1 MQPITQKSTNS
12 TMKRYI
18 LAHNIRCIVRELK
31 KRMVVFEPDE
41 LVPKMLA
48 VGKSRGTP
56 DFEET
61 VKDLLATLAKKIPST
76 EYGQH
81 FEKYI

>member
-1 MQPITQKSTNS
+1 MGPIAQFTANS
-12 TMKRYI
+12 TTKRYV
-18 LAHNIRCIVRELK
+18 LAQSVRCIVRELK
-31 KRMVVFEPDE
+31 RRMVVFDPDE

-48 VGKSRGTP
+48 VGRSRGTP

-76 EYGQH
+76 EYCQE

>member
-1 MQPITQKSTNS
+1 MAPITQHTIKPIMN
-12 TMKRYI
+12 RYI
-18 LAHNIRCIVRELK
+18 LAQSIKCIVREFK
-31 KRMVVFEPDE
+31 KRMVVFDPDE

-48 VGKSRGTP
+48 VGRSRGTP
-56 DFEET
+56 DFENA

-76 EYGQH
+76 EYCQQ

>member
-1 MQPITQKSTNS
+1 MTPITQHPTRPI
-12 TMKRYI
+12 MKRYV
-18 LAHNIRCIVRELK
+18 LAQSIKCIVKELK
-31 KRMVVFEPDE
+31 KRMVVFDPDE

-48 VGKSRGTP
+48 VGRSRGTP
-56 DFEET
+56 DFEDT

-76 EYGQH
+76 EYCQQ

>member
-1 MQPITQKSTNS
+1 MGPIAQHSTNS
-12 TMKRYI
+12 TMKRYV
-18 LAHNIRCIVRELK
+18 LAQSIKCIVRELK
-31 KRMVVFEPDE
+31 KRMVVFDPDE

-56 DFEET
+56 NFEET

-76 EYGQH
+76 EYCQH

>member
-1 MQPITQKSTNS
+1 MGPIVQHSTNA
-12 TMKRYI
+12 TMKRI
-18 LAHNIRCIVRELK
+18 VLAQSIKCIVRELK
-31 KRMVVFEPDE
+31 KRMVVFDPDE

-76 EYGQH
+76 EYCQQ